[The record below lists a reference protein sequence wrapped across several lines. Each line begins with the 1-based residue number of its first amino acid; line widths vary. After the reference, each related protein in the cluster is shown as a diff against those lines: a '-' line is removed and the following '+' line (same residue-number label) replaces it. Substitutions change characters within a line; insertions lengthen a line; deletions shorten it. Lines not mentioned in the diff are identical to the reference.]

1 MATAAGGRGSTAPP
15 ERRFSE
21 DAADLAASIGSV
33 RTRSLS
39 PLPKGWKSRLG
50 LGGVARRTLGF
61 GLLMVTVCL
70 WTLSN
75 FLASVSMQQQ
85 LVDHVT
91 DIRSSSSP
99 TTPTTSPSSSS
110 TSTPPSSP

>member
-1 MATAAGGRGSTAPP
+1 MASGSDRRESVAEA

-21 DAADLAASIGSV
+21 DAADLAASMGSV

-39 PLPKGWKSRLG
+39 PLPKGWKARLG

-61 GLLMVTVCL
+61 GLLMVTVFL

-75 FLASVSMQQQ
+75 FLASVR
-85 LVDHVT
+85 
-91 DIRSSSSP
+91 IASP
-99 TTPTTSPSSSS
+99 PCVAHN
-110 TSTPPSSP
+110 

>member
-1 MATAAGGRGSTAPP
+1 MATGSDRRESMYDA

-39 PLPKGWKSRLG
+39 PSPKGWKARLG
-50 LGGVARRTLGF
+50 LGGLARRTLGF
-61 GLLMVTVCL
+61 GLLMVTVFL

-75 FLASVSMQQQ
+75 FLASVCDAIPNESTV
-85 LVDHVT
+85 LTVT
-91 DIRSSSSP
+91 VHLLRSYLR
-99 TTPTTSPSSSS
+99 
-110 TSTPPSSP
+110 

>member
-1 MATAAGGRGSTAPP
+1 MATAESTA

-39 PLPKGWKSRLG
+39 PPPKGWKARFG

-61 GLLMVTVCL
+61 GLLMVTVFL

-75 FLASVSMQQQ
+75 FLASVGDGMNH
-85 LVDHVT
+85 LE
-91 DIRSSSSP
+91 R
-99 TTPTTSPSSSS
+99 
-110 TSTPPSSP
+110 